1 LGLHHGHELF
11 IGLWVLLPNGFK
23 LLLHGLLIEFL
34 WCSKWHIIERSHL
47 VVSCKCSFQFAQ
59 QGHDRILVID
69 EFCSQFILV
78 VSCVMCYLPAAS
90 SNSSLS
96 SSG

>member
-11 IGLWVLLPNGFK
+11 IGLWVLLSNGFK

-34 WCSKWHIIERSHL
+34 WCSKWHVIERSHL
-47 VVSCKCSFQFAQ
+47 VVSRKGSLQFSHK
-59 QGHDRILVID
+59 GHERILVVD
-69 EFCSQFILV
+69 DFCSECVLV
-78 VSCVMCYLPAAS
+78 VFCVMCYLPAAS